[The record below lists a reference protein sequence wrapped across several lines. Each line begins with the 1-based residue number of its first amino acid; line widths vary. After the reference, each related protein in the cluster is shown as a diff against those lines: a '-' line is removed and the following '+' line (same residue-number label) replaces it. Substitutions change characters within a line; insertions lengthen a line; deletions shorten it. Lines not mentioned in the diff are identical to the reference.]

1 MNSDTAVGDINYFI
15 ELAAT
20 TLLEAKSSDEDV
32 VTYARTRMQADVV
45 QAIDDVCDNT
55 RRSRRDTKTGMVLHG
70 FHIFLGYL
78 NENDLLYPF
87 TAYNDVYRYFKHE
100 WNDKGEECL
109 FNPSLVQRHITF
121 DNESIASHRKRYTF
135 SMSAKRAAA
144 MEKVFRLLKLSMSD
158 GYAVCFLLSLYNM
171 ESRYRKFAL
180 SDIGYLRSVTTR
192 LFREITIDSRKC
204 KQWISDCDLNT
215 FDSSIRH
222 ALNIYSTTDDGK
234 RLSDYRDRVINIID
248 GCRIAEKYMNSLGFH
263 QMETELTQLTELFI
277 SDFYVVDNT
286 RVSIKADDVWVPM
299 VDEMNRIV
307 YVAEDSKQHH
317 IVYHGITS
325 KGEFIAQKYDNA
337 QFSETPD
344 VKIEPILTNNDD
356 DNMVVTYNTTDDSF
370 LGKCKRV
377 FNIIR
382 GTE

>member
-1 MNSDTAVGDINYFI
+1 MNSDTAVGNINYFI

-20 TLLEAKSSDEDV
+20 TLLEANTSDEDT
-32 VTYARTRMQADVV
+32 VTYVRTRLQADVI

-55 RRSRRDTKTGMVLHG
+55 RYSRRDTKTGMVLHG
-70 FHIFLGYL
+70 FHIFISYL

-87 TAYNDVYRYFKHE
+87 TAYNDIYRYFKHE
-100 WNDKGEECL
+100 WNDNGEECL
-109 FNPSLVQRHITF
+109 FNPSLVQRHITYN
-121 DNESIASHRKRYTF
+121 NESIVSQRKRYTF

-144 MEKVFRLLKLSMSD
+144 MKKIFRLLKLNMSD

-171 ESRYRKFAL
+171 DSRYRKFAL

-192 LFREITIDSRKC
+192 LFKEITVDSRKC

-248 GCRIAEKYMNSLGFH
+248 GCRVAEKYMNSLGFY
-263 QMETELTQLTELFI
+263 QMETELSQLTELFI
-277 SDFYVVDNT
+277 SDFYVIDNT
-286 RVSIKADDVWVPM
+286 RDSINEDDLWVPVLNDM
-299 VDEMNRIV
+299 DQIV
-307 YVAEDSKQHH
+307 YVAKDSLQHH
-317 IVYHGITS
+317 VVFHGVTQN
-325 KGEFIAQKYDNA
+325 GEFIAQRYDNSRL
-337 QFSETPD
+337 SEKFD
-344 VKIEPILTNNDD
+344 IEVEPSLVNNDNND
-356 DNMVVTYNTTDDSF
+356 VVDTSVVTDDSF
-370 LGKCKRV
+370 LDKCKRI
-377 FNIIR
+377 FSIIR